1 MKRKE
6 LTETFIMISNEKN
19 LLASVVYTKIL

>member
-1 MKRKE
+1 MKREK

-19 LLASVVYTKIL
+19 MLASVVYTKIL